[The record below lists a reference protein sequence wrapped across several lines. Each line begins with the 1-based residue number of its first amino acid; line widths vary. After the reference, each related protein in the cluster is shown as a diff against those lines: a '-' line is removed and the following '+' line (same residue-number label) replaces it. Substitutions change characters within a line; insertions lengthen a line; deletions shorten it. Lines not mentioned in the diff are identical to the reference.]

1 MRCRGFTLVELVIT
15 LVVLS
20 VLALGVSSYLGIGA
34 RMYTEA
40 AEREQVLGQSRFVAE
55 RLVRE
60 LRNALPNSVAFSAAS
75 NCLEFLPVLYS
86 GVYLSLP
93 YEQAQ
98 SSISVISPDL
108 LAVSPVSYSGAN
120 RPRLVVYPTNNNDVY
135 GSANP
140 GSSALLNSI
149 STEDASQARFRLNF
163 ASFRFR
169 RQSPEQRFYISGD
182 AVRYCLVGTG
192 PGQFSLQR
200 NGVLMAEGLR
210 SADVFRVS
218 DAVLNRNAVV
228 NVLLQFGSANNP
240 DMFFN
245 YEVHLANV
253 P

>member
-1 MRCRGFTLVELVIT
+1 MRRLGFTLVELVIT

-34 RMYTEA
+34 RMYSEA

-60 LRNALPNSVAFSAAS
+60 LRNALPNSVTFSATS

-86 GVYLSLP
+86 GVYISLP
-93 YEQAQ
+93 FEQAQ
-98 SSISVISPDL
+98 TSMTVISPDL
-108 LAVSPVSYSGAN
+108 LTVSPASYSGVN

-140 GSSALLNSI
+140 GSSVLINSI

-182 AVRYCLVGTG
+182 VVRYCLVNTG

-218 DAVLNRNAVV
+218 EAVLNRNAVV
-228 NVLLQFGSANNP
+228 NVLLQFGSGNNP

>member
-34 RMYTEA
+34 RMYSEA

-60 LRNALPNSVAFSAAS
+60 LRNALPNSVAFSATS

-93 YEQAQ
+93 FEQAQ
-98 SSISVISPDL
+98 TSISVISPDL
-108 LAVSPVSYSGAN
+108 LAVSPTSYSGAN

-140 GSSALLNSI
+140 GSSMLLNSI

-182 AVRYCLVGTG
+182 VVRYCLVNTG

-210 SADVFRVS
+210 SANVFSVS

-228 NVLLQFGSANNP
+228 NVLLQFGSVNNP

>member
-108 LAVSPVSYSGAN
+108 LAVSPASYSGAN

>member
-140 GSSALLNSI
+140 GSSVLLNSI